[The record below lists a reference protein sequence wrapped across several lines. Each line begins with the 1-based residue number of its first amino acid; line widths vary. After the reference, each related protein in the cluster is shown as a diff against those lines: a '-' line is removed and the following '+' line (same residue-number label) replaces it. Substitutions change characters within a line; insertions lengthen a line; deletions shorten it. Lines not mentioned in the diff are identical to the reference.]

1 MQVSLTAVG
10 GLERKLEVA
19 VAAEKVAAEVTQRL
33 KTLSRTA
40 RLKGFRPGKAPF
52 PVIQKQYGSQVH
64 AEVVGDLMR
73 SSFADAVSQE
83 KLKPATSPKIQP
95 VAIEPGQDLKYIATF
110 EVLPDLKLAD
120 VEQLAIERPTATV
133 TDADLEAMLET
144 LQKQRPIFN
153 VVEREAKDTDR
164 VTVDFQGLVDGAPF
178 QGGEGKDVKV
188 AVGEGQVMPEFEAA
202 IRGARVGEKRE
213 ATINFPADHA
223 SKELAGKTAIF
234 TIELKQV
241 EERTLPVLDDTF
253 ATEFGI
259 KEGGVAAL
267 RDEVRKSMEREL
279 ENEIRNQVRTQVMDA
294 LVRANPIDVPRGL
307 VEETA
312 QEMQLDMG
320 RRMGA
325 KDMSQLPQ
333 KDLFDEPARRRVALG
348 LIVSELLRTIDLKV
362 DRARVQGRLEELV
375 SSYPNADDMRRAYLQ
390 NADAMRQVESSVLEE
405 QLVEWVLGR
414 ARVTE
419 RSSNFKELTRFGQN
433 A

>member
-1 MQVSLTAVG
+1 MQVSLTATG

-19 VAAEKVAAEVTQRL
+19 VPADKVADEVTQRL

-83 KLKPATSPKIQP
+83 KLKPATSPQIQP
-95 VAIEPGQDLKYIATF
+95 IAIEPGQDLKYVATF

-144 LQKQRPIFN
+144 LQKQRPTFST
-153 VVEREAKDTDR
+153 VEREAKDTDR
-164 VTVDFQGLVDGAPF
+164 VTVDFQGLVDGAAF

-188 AVGEGQVMPEFEAA
+188 ALGEGQVMPEFETA
-202 IRGARVGEKRE
+202 IRGARTGDKRE
-213 ATINFPADHA
+213 TTIDFPADHA
-223 SKELAGKTAIF
+223 SKELAGKTAKF
-234 TIELKQV
+234 TIELKQI
-241 EERTLPVLDDTF
+241 EERALPVIDDTF

-267 RDEVRKSMEREL
+267 RDEVRKSMDREL

-312 QEMQLDMG
+312 QEMQVDMG

-325 KDMSQLPQ
+325 KDMSQLP
-333 KDLFDEPARRRVALG
+333 KKELFEEPARRRVALG

-362 DRARVQGRLEELV
+362 DRSRVQGRLEELV